1 MKNHLKEKIFTNFL
15 FIFEKEISGLS
26 ESVKRKLANELV
38 ENCYQVFIHNSEELI
53 KQNSILGKE
62 YENNRKEFR
71 KFIEEVQNASEKLLT
86 LYKTEAFVSK
96 EYDNITGKYYLKP
109 RTNML
114 KDTVQYFNLLNTL
127 VISFYKNVYK
137 IEQTSIEYPKISLF

>member
-15 FIFEKEISGLS
+15 FIFEKEIPGLS

-53 KQNSILGKE
+53 KQNSILGNE